1 MGTLTF
7 VVSAV
12 TTKDEVDELIMFI
25 HSLIDL
31 FPEDK
36 RILVDA
42 LNGVNCN
49 AQSLIGLGRFEG
61 DPMAFFV
68 IALDGEPSLEA
79 IYVPP
84 ELRNQRLGS
93 TLFPFLAAALQ
104 IEQIP
109 QIRIRATPK
118 SFRFFERFGAKTS
131 KEVSPASDKWTLME
145 FAPSDLRRPE
155 NWFED
160 YVVKNPRVAS
170 SATPDNSVM
179 SDGAQPPAMPAARV
193 GIGQL
198 LRSISSAVRRFLPPA
213 R

>member
-1 MGTLTF
+1 MDTPTF
-7 VVSAV
+7 VVSAL

-42 LNGVNCN
+42 LNGVHGN

-61 DPMAFFV
+61 DPVAFFI
-68 IALDGEPSLEA
+68 IALDGEPSLAA

-93 TLFPFLAAALQ
+93 SLFPFMAAALH

-109 QIRIRATPK
+109 QIRIRATAE
-118 SFRFFERFGAKTS
+118 SVSFFERFGAKAS
-131 KEVSPASDKWTLME
+131 REVSPAPDKWTLME
-145 FAPSDLRRPE
+145 FAPGDLRRPE
-155 NWFED
+155 NWFENH
-160 YVVKNPRVAS
+160 VARNLPVAS

-179 SDGAQPPAMPAARV
+179 SDGARPPAMPAARA
-193 GIGQL
+193 GIRQL
-198 LRSISSAVRRFLPPA
+198 LRSISSAARRFLPPA

>member
-1 MGTLTF
+1 MDTPTF

-42 LNGVNCN
+42 LNGVSCN

-61 DPMAFFV
+61 DPLAFFV

-84 ELRNQRLGS
+84 EVRNQRLGS
-93 TLFPFLAAALQ
+93 SLFPFMAGMLH

-109 QIRIRATPK
+109 QIRIRATRE
-118 SFRFFERFGAKTS
+118 SFRFFERFGAKPS
-131 KEVSPASDKWTLME
+131 KEISPAPDKWTLME

-160 YVVKNPRVAS
+160 YVVKNHRVAS
-170 SATPDNSVM
+170 SATPDNSAM
-179 SDGAQPPAMPAARV
+179 SDGAPPPAAPAARA
-193 GIGQL
+193 GIVQL
-198 LRSISSAVRRFLPPA
+198 LRSISSAVRRFFLLA
-213 R
+213 G

>member
-1 MGTLTF
+1 METRSF

-42 LNGVNCN
+42 LNGVNGN

-61 DPMAFFV
+61 DPFAFFV

-93 TLFPFLAAALQ
+93 SLFPFMAGMLH

-109 QIRIRATPK
+109 QIRIRATPE
-118 SFRFFERFGAKTS
+118 SFSFFERFGARAS
-131 KEVSPASDKWTLME
+131 KEVSSAPDKWTLME

-155 NWFED
+155 KWFED
-160 YVVKNPRVAS
+160 YVVKKQHVPS

-179 SDGAQPPAMPAARV
+179 PDDA
-193 GIGQL
+193 
-198 LRSISSAVRRFLPPA
+198 
-213 R
+213 